1 MLQFGRAALEPVPSW
16 AAASAAPADDAL
28 PALDAAVTGD
38 GDDRPNP
45 HCGFSARP
53 MPWVVHRNRA
63 VGRRPDPHGIVRPD
77 PHRGSSAGRS
87 TRLAEAQRATLW
99 RRTLRRMARG
109 LAAVGRHVLLG
120 LSMQSYS
127 MFFDVRVMTLT
138 RDKLRREDLRRAEL
152 RRAERGEQGWP
163 PQEPE
168 DLGQPLTPRG
178 HPERVIPS
186 VPLTPNERE
195 LWADLLD
202 AR

>member
-1 MLQFGRAALEPVPSW
+1 
-16 AAASAAPADDAL
+16 
-28 PALDAAVTGD
+28 
-38 GDDRPNP
+38 
-45 HCGFSARP
+45 
-53 MPWVVHRNRA
+53 
-63 VGRRPDPHGIVRPD
+63 
-77 PHRGSSAGRS
+77 
-87 TRLAEAQRATLW
+87 
-99 RRTLRRMARG
+99 
-109 LAAVGRHVLLG
+109 
-120 LSMQSYS
+120 

>member
-1 MLQFGRAALEPVPSW
+1 
-16 AAASAAPADDAL
+16 
-28 PALDAAVTGD
+28 
-38 GDDRPNP
+38 
-45 HCGFSARP
+45 
-53 MPWVVHRNRA
+53 
-63 VGRRPDPHGIVRPD
+63 
-77 PHRGSSAGRS
+77 
-87 TRLAEAQRATLW
+87 
-99 RRTLRRMARG
+99 
-109 LAAVGRHVLLG
+109 
-120 LSMQSYS
+120 

-138 RDKLRREDLRRAEL
+138 RDKLRREDLRRAELRRAEL